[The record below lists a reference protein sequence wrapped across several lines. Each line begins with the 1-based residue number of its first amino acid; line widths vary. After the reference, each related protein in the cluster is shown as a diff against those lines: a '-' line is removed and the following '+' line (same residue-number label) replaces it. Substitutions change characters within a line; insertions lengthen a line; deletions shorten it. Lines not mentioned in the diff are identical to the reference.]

1 MIMKT
6 KQRTIN
12 YKIFHHGNEV
22 IAVSSFAK
30 KPIKGV
36 AKCSPHDTYDHCKG
50 EALAIA
56 RCDVKV
62 AEKRMKR
69 ANEKVNFYHSLLD
82 ELTKELVDAKLYQEM
97 SHQELNAAYA
107 HLKGLEASM

>member
-1 MIMKT
+1 MKT

-12 YKIFHHGNEV
+12 YKIFHHDNEV

-30 KPIKGV
+30 KPVKGV
-36 AKCSPHDTYDHCKG
+36 AKCSPHDAYDHRKG

-69 ANEKVNFYHSLLD
+69 ANEKVDFYRSVLN

-97 SHQELNAAYA
+97 SRQELNDAYTR
-107 HLKGLEASM
+107 LKELEDLM